1 MISILIPTYNF
12 DIFPLVSSLHEQ
24 AKKLTIEYEII
35 CLDDASKKYNIENQK
50 INTLEHC
57 SYTFLEKNI
66 GRSAIRNLLAK
77 KARFENLL
85 FLDADVIPIEED
97 FVSNYVSQIDSE
109 EKVVYGGIRYQKDKP
124 SKDQILRWVY
134 GNSREALP
142 VEVRQKNPYL
152 AFLTLNFMIKKSVF
166 KTVSFNEEIP
176 NLRHEDTLFSYDLK
190 KTGIKVVHIEN
201 PVYHLGLE
209 SSKVFLRKSEEALIG
224 LDYLIDNKLI
234 VPEYVKL
241 SEYYKTLKKYGM
253 KGLYLFFYK
262 TFKSAFLNNLLGK
275 NPSLFVFDLF
285 RLGYFCDLKTK

>member
-12 DIFPLVSSLHEQ
+12 DIFPLVSYLHEQ
-24 AKKLTIEYEII
+24 AKKLSIEYEII
-35 CLDDASKKYNIENQK
+35 CLDDASKNYHTENQK
-50 INTLEHC
+50 INALEYC
-57 SYTFLEKNI
+57 SYTLLEKNI
-66 GRSAIRNLLAK
+66 GRSSIRNLLAK

-97 FVSNYVSQIDSE
+97 FVSNYISQINSE
-109 EKVVYGGIRYQKDKP
+109 KKVVYGGIRYQKDKP
-124 SKDQILRWVY
+124 GKDQILRWVY
-134 GNSREALP
+134 GNSRETLP
-142 VEVRQKNPYL
+142 VEQRQKNPYL
-152 AFLTLNFMIKKSVF
+152 AFLTLNFMIKKSIF

-190 KTGIKVVHIEN
+190 KAGIKVVHIEN

-241 SEYYKTLKKYGM
+241 SEYYKTLNKYGI